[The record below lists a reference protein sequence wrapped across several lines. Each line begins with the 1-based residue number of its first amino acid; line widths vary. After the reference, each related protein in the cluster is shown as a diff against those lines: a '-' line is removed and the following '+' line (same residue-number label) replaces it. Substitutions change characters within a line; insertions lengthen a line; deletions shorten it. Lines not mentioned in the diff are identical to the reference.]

1 MCKDLKILAHKNLN
15 FMKHS
20 HLIESQ
26 MSYRQHLVHSI
37 KQSTRLVV
45 IAVKSLIHGV
55 FPGIY
60 VNSGPLGVYQIYK
73 EIKKFEHVKKILGKD
88 D

>member
-1 MCKDLKILAHKNLN
+1 
-15 FMKHS
+15 MKHP

-26 MSYRQHLVHSI
+26 MSYCKHLFHSI
-37 KQSTRLVV
+37 KQSTRLIV
-45 IAVKSLIHGV
+45 IAIKSLIHGV

-60 VNSGPLGVYQIYK
+60 INSGPVGVYRIYK
-73 EIKKFEHVKKILGKD
+73 EVRKMKHVQKALEKD

>member
-1 MCKDLKILAHKNLN
+1 
-15 FMKHS
+15 MKHP

-45 IAVKSLIHGV
+45 IAIKSLIHGV

-60 VNSGPLGVYQIYK
+60 VNSGPLGVYRIYK
-73 EIKKFEHVKKILGKD
+73 EVRQMEHVRKALDKD